1 MTQIKTLRL
10 DQISIDGN
18 TQFREQINT
27 QTVNDYAE
35 KLSDGIK
42 FPPLLIVSDGTTNWL
57 VDGYHRYHASRKV
70 GFRDIQADVIQGT
83 KLDAQV
89 LAMGV
94 NSNHGLQ
101 RDGMTKRKVVEAALL
116 HPQTKDKSDREI
128 ARICG
133 VSHPYVA
140 GIRNPA
146 VKARQD
152 ETRTNGRV
160 VETVSTESTHP
171 ISNADPIPSL
181 TKYYGPDEAELLANE
196 LAQQADLEWV
206 NKLLESDDALKDAH
220 SEIKRLNLAYAQL
233 EMRFRGLMNEKNE
246 AIRDAKRA
254 QAQLDKIRKANRFV
268 ASASEHM

>member
-42 FPPLLIVSDGTTNWL
+42 FPPLLVVSDGTTNWL

-70 GFRDIQADVIQGT
+70 GFRDIQADVVQGT

-101 RDGMTKRKVVEAALL
+101 RDGMTKRKVVEAALI

-140 GIRNPA
+140 DIRNPA

-152 ETRTNGRV
+152 ETRTSGRR
-160 VETVSTESTHP
+160 VETVSTGSTSLT
-171 ISNADPIPSL
+171 SNADPIPSL
-181 TKYYGPDEAELLANE
+181 TEYYGPDEAELRANE
-196 LAQQADLEWV
+196 LSEQADRDTF
-206 NKLLESDDALKDAH
+206 NKMLESDDALATAYE
-220 SEIKRLNLAYAQL
+220 EIKRLTFLSAQM
-233 EMRFRGLMNEKNE
+233 EVRIAALMTEKNE
-246 AIRDAKRA
+246 AIKDAKRA
-254 QAQLDKIRKANRFV
+254 QRQIDAIRKGK
-268 ASASEHM
+268 